1 MLPIAMPRPLW
12 KYEFFSVISVL
23 FALNEMLSSPLYTVK
38 LLKLICD
45 DRIVSAPSVFA
56 IVSQYILYTAG
67 FIQVQDVQLSTRFP
81 VLFTKIPSNSTWWE
95 YIIDS
100 VLYHTINSLPT
111 HRKYRYIPHLT
122 AQKVN
127 TLDNRVRQPAKRQR
141 MRPSWVI
148 RRILL
153 LLYPLVPV
161 VAVPIERAN
170 TVPVYP
176 DLITA

>member
-12 KYEFFSVISVL
+12 KCEFFSVISVL

-56 IVSQYILYTAG
+56 IISQYVPYTAG
-67 FIQVQDVQLSTRFP
+67 FIQVQDVQLSTLFP

-100 VLYHTINSLPT
+100 VL
-111 HRKYRYIPHLT
+111 PHH
-122 AQKVN
+122 
-127 TLDNRVRQPAKRQR
+127 
-141 MRPSWVI
+141 
-148 RRILL
+148 
-153 LLYPLVPV
+153 
-161 VAVPIERAN
+161 
-170 TVPVYP
+170 
-176 DLITA
+176 